1 MAVFFQKI
9 SKSQQLWSKIV
20 GYLKI
25 VVKLQSIV
33 RTNPQ
38 KNNYNVIAV
47 YNTVTLLFI
56 PFHFLFINSAF
67 KKSTLSKSNKKTLI
81 NGRYLLKAVHTIYL
95 FFYKLLI
102 NRLTTN
108 FDDIFR
114 TCNWI
119 NYINVWFEK
128 VIAIFIRTT
137 PIVLFMFLPKRSSYL
152 DL

>member
-1 MAVFFQKI
+1 MLVAVFFQII

-56 PFHFLFINSAF
+56 PFHFLFINSVF
-67 KKSTLSKSNKKTLI
+67 KNSALSKSNKKTPDKWSIFTESGSYHLSI
-81 NGRYLLKAVHTIYL
+81 FLQTIDKQTNN
-95 FFYKLLI
+95 KL
-102 NRLTTN
+102 
-108 FDDIFR
+108 
-114 TCNWI
+114 
-119 NYINVWFEK
+119 
-128 VIAIFIRTT
+128 
-137 PIVLFMFLPKRSSYL
+137 
-152 DL
+152 